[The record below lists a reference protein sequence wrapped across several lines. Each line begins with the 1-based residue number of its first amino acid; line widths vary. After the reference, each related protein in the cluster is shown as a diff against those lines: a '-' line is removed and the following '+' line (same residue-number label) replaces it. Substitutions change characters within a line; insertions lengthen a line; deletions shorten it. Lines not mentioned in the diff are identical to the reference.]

1 MSVENRKFRNIKIM
15 WKLCSHFLSWPRK
28 FAFHSLEMFFRLSL
42 YIHTRPD
49 FSWCLVFDIWD
60 LCLCVCGGKLWKTS
74 SKMQIACK
82 FTRPVWF
89 YLQNYVSVEMI
100 WYITCPITFPHYQW
114 AHVQITLT
122 RKPNVRDLFLPF
134 LRGSSLGL
142 HDHKKVRGSN
152 IYYEMLNHG
161 ERGALFDLWGC
172 AIVPYN
178 PQ

>member
-1 MSVENRKFRNIKIM
+1 MSVENRKFRNIRLCGNYAAIFWVDHENLHSIPWRCSFVSLCTFILDQIFLMSGIWYLRFVFVCLWRKIVKDNQQDANCLQIYSTGLILLA
-15 WKLCSHFLSWPRK
+15 KLC
-28 FAFHSLEMFFRLSL
+28 
-42 YIHTRPD
+42 
-49 FSWCLVFDIWD
+49 FSWND
-60 LCLCVCGGKLWKTS
+60 LIHHLSDYLPPLPMGTCTNHVDQKT
-74 SKMQIACK
+74 KCEG
-82 FTRPVWF
+82 P
-89 YLQNYVSVEMI
+89 
-100 WYITCPITFPHYQW
+100 
-114 AHVQITLT
+114 
-122 RKPNVRDLFLPF
+122 FLPF

>member
-15 WKLCSHFLSWPRK
+15 WKLCRHFLSSPRK

-60 LCLCVCGGKLWKTS
+60 LCLWRKIVKDKQQDANCLQIYSTGLILLAKLCCSWNDLIHHLSDYLPPLPMGTCTNHVDQKT
-74 SKMQIACK
+74 KCEG
-82 FTRPVWF
+82 P
-89 YLQNYVSVEMI
+89 
-100 WYITCPITFPHYQW
+100 
-114 AHVQITLT
+114 
-122 RKPNVRDLFLPF
+122 FLPF